1 MCYHCATNPSI
12 HHHCHHIAA
21 VSLPLS
27 HHGVTFTS
35 VMVSSLPSWCRLRRR
50 IVTVLL
56 LPLCHC
62 SAFTVTLSWFCRPHR
77 SVAFVVTLSW
87 FHHCHRGVAFA
98 FVMVLLLPL
107 RCCLRVGHSF
117 VVAIAVLPSRQS
129 RFCHCHHGVAFTSVA
144 VLSLP

>member
-12 HHHCHHIAA
+12 HHHYRHVAA

-27 HHGVTFTS
+27 HHGVAFMS
-35 VMVSSLPSWCRLRRR
+35 VVVSSLPSWCRLCHC

-98 FVMVLLLPL
+98 FVAVSSLPL
-107 RCCLRVGHSF
+107 QCRLHCC
-117 VVAIAVLPSRQS
+117 I
-129 RFCHCHHGVAFTSVA
+129 VA
-144 VLSLP
+144 VSSLQLHHCGAFAVTSSLFRRH

>member
-62 SAFTVTLSWFCRPHR
+62 SAFAVTLSWFCCPCR

-98 FVMVLLLPL
+98 FVM
-107 RCCLRVGHSF
+107 
-117 VVAIAVLPSRQS
+117 AIAVSPSLS
-129 RFCHCHHGVAFTSVA
+129 HHCGVIVA
-144 VLSLP
+144 VASLWCLCCHIVTV